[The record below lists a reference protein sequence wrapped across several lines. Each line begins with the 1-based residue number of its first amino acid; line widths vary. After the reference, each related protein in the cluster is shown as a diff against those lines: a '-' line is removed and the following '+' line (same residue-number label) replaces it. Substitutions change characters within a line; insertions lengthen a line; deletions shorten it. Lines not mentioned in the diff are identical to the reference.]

1 MFMALLWWDKEIVFK
16 GLVLWLLH
24 LVPYISFCNNP
35 DSCHPGRLLPPLPP
49 RSLPKMQKLGAAHSY
64 TPLGGLS
71 PEGRSEP
78 GTPIPDLEGVGE
90 RGHSENSL
98 FTNEKS
104 VAWMNSTHTGTSE
117 VCRVPAETSCFPV
130 FLPPRYTTSPCN
142 EFCTDSK

>member
-1 MFMALLWWDKEIVFK
+1 MKGACTGKNAPAPVF
-16 GLVLWLLH
+16 
-24 LVPYISFCNNP
+24 
-35 DSCHPGRLLPPLPP
+35 PLCSP
-49 RSLPKMQKLGAAHSY
+49 SLDELGEPVPKMQKLGAAHSY

-104 VAWMNSTHTGTSE
+104 VAWMNSTHTGISE
-117 VCRVPAETSCFPV
+117 VCRVPAETSWFPV
-130 FLPPRYTTSPCN
+130 FLPPRYTTFLCN
-142 EFCTDSK
+142 EFCTDSKSRLLCHCHPTVVRNNIL